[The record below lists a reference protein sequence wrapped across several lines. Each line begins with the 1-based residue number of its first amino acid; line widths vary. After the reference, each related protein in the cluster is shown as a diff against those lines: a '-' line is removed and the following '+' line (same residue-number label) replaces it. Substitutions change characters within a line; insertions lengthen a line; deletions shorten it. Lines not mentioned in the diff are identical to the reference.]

1 MRSITDAQAFTIL
14 ETWFSQDID
23 KQRFFRAFCYA
34 YVKKHIPYNAF
45 KKTDYDYIYSLKRSA
60 DATPAALAYIKF
72 QQSHL
77 PVVQDVQQKQDVQL
91 DQEQDVHTDQE
102 QEQDLQTDQE
112 QDVHS
117 EQDQDVNLEQEQD
130 QHQDQQSQD
139 QTQDE
144 LYQQLE
150 TIIQSQNTI
159 IQVLFLILFIVG
171 LPIVTDNIDFIYA
184 LLYPNRNCRPLL
196 PY

>member
-1 MRSITDAQAFTIL
+1 MRSITDVQAFTIL
-14 ETWFSQDID
+14 ETWFSQDMD

-34 YVKKHIPYNAF
+34 YVKKNIPYNAF

-77 PVVQDVQQKQDVQL
+77 PVAPNLGQDANL
-91 DQEQDVHTDQE
+91 EQE
-102 QEQDLQTDQE
+102 QEQQ
-112 QDVHS
+112 S
-117 EQDQDVNLEQEQD
+117 QDVNLEQEQEQQSQDED
-130 QHQDQQSQD
+130 QQSQDQDQQSQD
-139 QTQDE
+139 EDQQSQDQDQDE

-171 LPIVTDNIDFIYA
+171 LPIITDNIDIVYA
-184 LLYPNRNCRPLL
+184 LLYPNKNCRPLL

>member
-1 MRSITDAQAFTIL
+1 MRSITDAQAFTVL
-14 ETWFSQDID
+14 ETWFSQDMD

-34 YVKKHIPYNAF
+34 YVKKNIPYNAF

-77 PVVQDVQQKQDVQL
+77 PVATNL
-91 DQEQDVHTDQE
+91 GQE
-102 QEQDLQTDQE
+102 QEQDVNLGQ
-112 QDVHS
+112 
-117 EQDQDVNLEQEQD
+117 EQDQDVEQEQESD
-130 QHQDQQSQD
+130 QDVNLGQEQESDVEQDQESQYQSQD
-139 QTQDE
+139 E
-144 LYQQLE
+144 IYQQLE

-171 LPIVTDNIDFIYA
+171 LPIVTDNIDLVYA
-184 LLYPNRNCRPLL
+184 MLYPNRNCRPLL

>member
-14 ETWFSQDID
+14 ESWFSQDMD

-34 YVKKHIPYNAF
+34 YVKKNIPYNAF

-77 PVVQDVQQKQDVQL
+77 PVAPNL
-91 DQEQDVHTDQE
+91 GQEQDVNLD
-102 QEQDLQTDQE
+102 
-112 QDVHS
+112 
-117 EQDQDVNLEQEQD
+117 QDQDVNLGQDQDQDVEQESDQDVEQEQESD
-130 QHQDQQSQD
+130 VEQDQESQYQSQD
-139 QTQDE
+139 E
-144 LYQQLE
+144 IYQQLE

-171 LPIVTDNIDFIYA
+171 LPIVTDNIDLVYA
-184 LLYPNRNCRPLL
+184 MLYPNRNCRPLL